1 MKLTFFL
8 IDGTNFKVDKR
19 QTYEVFGGVLFCFKP
34 LLCGEGGGNVGQ
46 LRTTSIDPN
55 SVPYF
60 MKNLFQFQFVK
71 TRV

>member
-1 MKLTFFL
+1 MKFL
-8 IDGTNFKVDKR
+8 
-19 QTYEVFGGVLFCFKP
+19 GGCFLGAFCFKP